1 MPLAEPALTN
11 PDTGTGPGRVR
22 GDQLMRGRKFN
33 AGELQLML
41 LWLLRDGPAH
51 GYELA
56 RRLGELSRGYYSPS
70 PGVMYPALAQLEAQ
84 SFAQV
89 ERDGR
94 RKNYRI
100 TPAGLEHAR
109 LHAGRAEQLLA
120 ILKHAAKKM
129 LWMRQIGEGEAAAS
143 EATGWL
149 PEYVR
154 AGDALRTALM
164 MQDDA
169 DHAEQ
174 RRIIAILQR
183 AAADILQ
190 GAEDQ

>member
-1 MPLAEPALTN
+1 MGLLDRFEQTLERLLEGTTGALFRQKIQPAEIGKKLERAMLDNQRPSVGSSIVPNAYTVRLN
-11 PDTGTGPGRVR
+11 PKD
-22 GDQLMRGRKFN
+22 
-33 AGELQLML
+33 
-41 LWLLRDGPAH
+41 
-51 GYELA
+51 
-56 RRLGELSRGYYSPS
+56 
-70 PGVMYPALAQLEAQ
+70 
-84 SFAQV
+84 FAQV